1 METVINIYIVRHG
14 QSLMNEQKLI
24 QGQKEFSNNGLS
36 KEGIKQ
42 IKGISQYIK
51 KLDINKI
58 FSSDLQRCKESA
70 ELINKDIKV
79 DVEYVKNL
87 REQDCEDWEGL
98 KSSEIKKHP
107 TKEIIPH
114 HGESMKDVEKRVI
127 PFIKSLMKENE
138 SNILLLTHAAVIQNI
153 IGYFLDI
160 PYSSRLK
167 IKLKGGC
174 LSHISI
180 DKEYVKVVMI
190 GFVDRI

>member
-1 METVINIYIVRHG
+1 MSESEINENLNNKKAILSWMIKNNIRNLDSMGKV
-14 QSLMNEQKLI
+14 MNLYYTNPELLNSI
-24 QGQKEFSNNGLS
+24 
-36 KEGIKQ
+36 
-42 IKGISQYIK
+42 IK
-51 KLDINKI
+51 KNEISKVI
-58 FSSDLQRCKESA
+58 
-70 ELINKDIKV
+70 INKDIKV

-87 REQDCEDWEGL
+87 REQDCGDWEGL